1 MKCKDPSLG
10 SREGQ
15 VVPLSQMPASSVF
28 TDSMNRGGLT
38 YPSEVF
44 LREVKKMEEMFNHHH
59 PPNNLRTGQGVIGD
73 FLDILVQE
81 VPNRDKATLALFA
94 RTRTYIRLRTINRR
108 EKMAKNSSLRCKN
121 KIAQLSLHC

>member
-1 MKCKDPSLG
+1 MKSQDPTLG
-10 SREGQ
+10 SRDGQ

-44 LREVKKMEEMFNHHH
+44 LREVKKMDQMFSQHH
-59 PPNNLRTGQGVIGD
+59 PPNNLRTGQGVVGD
-73 FLDILVQE
+73 FLDVLVQKF
-81 VPNRDKATLALFA
+81 PNRDKSILALFA

-108 EKMAKNSSLRCKN
+108 EKMAKHSSLRCKN